1 MSETVPRARLIAL
14 LRNPVDRAY
23 SHYQMVANM
32 GQETLPFE
40 DAIEAE
46 GARLRGEE
54 ARMLEDEHYFSFAH
68 QYFSYLSRGF
78 YVDQLVRWSKYF
90 DREQLLI
97 LKSEDFFER
106 PAERFRYVIDFL
118 GLPAWEPV
126 AWKIVLKGEYE
137 RELNPA
143 TRQRLEEY
151 FEMHNLRLYEYLGVD
166 FGW

>member
-1 MSETVPRARLIAL
+1 
-14 LRNPVDRAY
+14 
-23 SHYQMVANM
+23 M

-90 DREQLLI
+90 DREQMLI

-106 PAERFRYVIDFL
+106 PAESFRYVIDFL
-118 GLPAWEPV
+118 GLLAWEPV